1 MLFNSYLFLFFFL
14 PLVLFLFYNFK
25 HSFVTSRIILIISG
39 LIFYSHWNINFLPI
53 IICSVLLNFF
63 FGHILLRVKKKK
75 FLIMFIFINIL
86 ILGIFKYTDFIILNL
101 NVLFNQNIKL
111 WNIQFPLAISFF
123 TFQQITYLVDCFNNV
138 IKKKKFLDYSL
149 FVVFFPQLIAG
160 PIVKFNYLVKQFNF
174 GKNFFLDHFPL
185 GFFILSIGLFKK
197 LVLADNFAHVVNSGY
212 LNSANLDFIQG
223 WFVSFCF
230 MFQFYFDF
238 SGYIDIATG
247 VALMFG
253 VVLPQNFN
261 SPYKATNLVDFWQ
274 RWHITLTSFLTN
286 YIYLPIAK
294 SFSNLTFLK
303 SSILIIFVF
312 FISGLW
318 HGPSWLFIIFG
329 LMHGF
334 GIILNQ
340 IVSKYQIINLNK
352 KISWGL
358 TFTYVNISLVFFR
371 SESFEQ
377 ASNIFKSMFFFN
389 GVSLPSYF
397 NGYVNLGEKIS
408 YEGLFNY
415 LGISTISKFYFLIL
429 MIFSFLIIFRKENS
443 YDFLKSFKCNYR
455 YLLFSITIFLLSI
468 NRINSGIEFIYFKF

>member
-1 MLFNSYLFLFFFL
+1 M
-14 PLVLFLFYNFK
+14 K
-25 HSFVTSRIILIISG
+25 K
-39 LIFYSHWNINFLPI
+39 LIFRNIFKDITYFFIITSFSLTLIVWVIQAVNYLDFVSEDGHSLKVYFMYSLLSLP
-53 IICSVLLNFF
+53 
-63 FGHILLRVKKKK
+63 K
-75 FLIMFIFINIL
+75 IFNRL
-86 ILGIFKYTDFIILNL
+86 IL
-101 NVLFNQNIKL
+101 
-111 WNIQFPLAISFF
+111 
-123 TFQQITYLVDCFNNV
+123 
-138 IKKKKFLDYSL
+138 
-149 FVVFFPQLIAG
+149 
-160 PIVKFNYLVKQFNF
+160 
-174 GKNFFLDHFPL
+174 
-185 GFFILSIGLFKK
+185 
-197 LVLADNFAHVVNSGY
+197 
-212 LNSANLDFIQG
+212 
-223 WFVSFCF
+223 
-230 MFQFYFDF
+230 
-238 SGYIDIATG
+238 
-247 VALMFG
+247 
-253 VVLPQNFN
+253 
-261 SPYKATNLVDFWQ
+261 
-274 RWHITLTSFLTN
+274 
-286 YIYLPIAK
+286 
-294 SFSNLTFLK
+294 
-303 SSILIIFVF
+303 FVF

-397 NGYVNLGEKIS
+397 NGYTNLGEKIS